1 MEGEQDALGANGL
14 LLDVGVPFSQGPN
27 GLLVEAQAMNGIR
40 LWATHF
46 GHVTVCAPILDPKV
60 GVEEATSVYAD
71 PAELLASGRVTLE
84 GFPWG
89 YHLMDNLR
97 CRAEVRKRYEALVA
111 QHRYLCFTNLGSFG
125 AWGSIG
131 VDEAIRQG
139 RPFAIWLDLVLHE
152 WIKTDRGAPKDS
164 FRGKIKSVLAKR
176 ATDRAVKH
184 CSLGLFHGKTV
195 YDAYAPFCRQSEL
208 VHDIHIS
215 PKDEI
220 SDDRITER
228 LAARSKDGIFRV
240 GYLGRAHPM
249 KAPLQWIEAMAMV
262 AKSLGPTHLQATW
275 LGDGP
280 LLDSAR
286 GLIREL
292 GLESVVQFRGFVA
305 DRGEILDFLRSQDVF
320 AFCHVTPESPRCLI
334 EALISGLPIVGY
346 DSSYARELVEGR
358 GGALLSAIGD
368 PVALASNLIGL
379 AEEPVALERLT
390 WAAAANRG
398 IYNDEAVF
406 SHRSELIKRY
416 L

>member
-1 MEGEQDALGANGL
+1 MDSGQEAPGIDGL
-14 LLDVGVPFSQGPN
+14 LLDVGVPFKQGPD

-40 LWATHF
+40 LWASHF
-46 GHVTVCAPILDPKV
+46 GRVTVCAPILDP
-60 GVEEATSVYAD
+60 GIGSETSSVYLD
-71 PAELLASGRVTLE
+71 PAKLLATGCVTLE
-84 GFPWG
+84 AFPWG
-89 YHLMDNLR
+89 YHFLDHLR
-97 CRAEVRKRYEALVA
+97 CRAQVRKRYEALVA
-111 QHRYLCFTNLGSFG
+111 SHRYLCFSNLGSFG

-131 VDEAIRQG
+131 VDAAIHQG

-152 WIKTDRGAPKDS
+152 WIKSDRGAREGS
-164 FRGKIKSVLAKR
+164 IRGEIKSILTKR
-176 ATDRAVKH
+176 ATDRAVAH
-184 CSLGLFHGKTV
+184 CNLGLFHGKTV
-195 YDAYAPFCRQSEL
+195 YDAYAPFCRQPEL

-215 PKDEI
+215 PRDEI
-220 SDDRITER
+220 SDDMIAAR
-228 LAARSKDGIFRV
+228 LAARQEGGTFRV

-249 KAPLQWIEAMAMV
+249 KAPLQWVEAMAMV
-262 AKSLGPTHLQATW
+262 AKSIGPARLQATW

-280 LLDSAR
+280 LLESAR
-286 GLIREL
+286 ELVREL
-292 GLESVVQFRGFVA
+292 GLESAVQFRGFVA
-305 DRGEILDFLRSQDVF
+305 DRAEILSFLRAQDVF

-390 WAAAANRG
+390 WQAAGNRG

-406 SHRSELIKRY
+406 RHRSDLIKRY

>member
-1 MEGEQDALGANGL
+1 MEGEQPALGTDGL
-14 LLDVGVPFSQGPN
+14 LLDVGVPFTQGPN

-46 GHVTVCAPILDPKV
+46 GHVTVCAPTLEHGV
-60 GVEEATSVYAD
+60 GFEATSVYLD
-71 PAELLASGRVTLE
+71 PANLLATGRVTLE
-84 GFPWG
+84 AFPWG
-89 YHLMDNLR
+89 YHILDHLR
-97 CRAEVRKRYEALVA
+97 CRAQVRERYEALVA

-131 VDEAIRQG
+131 VDAAIHQG
-139 RPFAIWLDLVLHE
+139 RPFAIWLDLVVHE
-152 WIKTDRGAPKDS
+152 WIKSDRGAPKGS
-164 FRGKIKSVLAKR
+164 IRGKIKSILAKR
-176 ATDRAVKH
+176 ATDRALKH

-195 YDAYAPFCRQSEL
+195 YDAYAPFCRQPEL

-215 PKDEI
+215 PQDEI
-220 SDDRITER
+220 SDDMIAAR
-228 LAARSKDGIFRV
+228 LAARNKDGIFRV

-249 KAPLQWIEAMAMV
+249 KAPLQWIEAMAIV
-262 AKSLGPTHLQATW
+262 AKSIGSTRLQATW

-280 LLDSAR
+280 LLGAAR
-286 GLIREL
+286 ELVTEL

-305 DRGEILDFLRSQDVF
+305 DRVEILDFLRSQDVF

-390 WAAAANRG
+390 WAAAGNRG

>member
-1 MEGEQDALGANGL
+1 MSGERDLRGTEGL
-14 LLDVGVPFSQGPN
+14 LLDVGVPFMQGPN
-27 GLLVEAQAMNGIR
+27 GLLIEAQAMNGIR

-46 GHVTVCAPILDPKV
+46 GHVTVCAPIFVPGGEFD
-60 GVEEATSVYAD
+60 ATSVYLD
-71 PAELLASGRVTLE
+71 PADLLATGRVSLE
-84 GFPWG
+84 AFPWG
-89 YHLMDNLR
+89 YHFLDHFR
-97 CRAEVRKRYEALVA
+97 FRADVRKRYEALVA
-111 QHRYLCFTNLGSFG
+111 QHRYLCFTNIGSFG

-131 VDEAIRQG
+131 IDLAISQG
-139 RPFAIWLDLVLHE
+139 RPFAIWLDLVVHE
-152 WIKTDRGAPKDS
+152 WIKSDRGAPTDS
-164 FRGKIKSVLAKR
+164 IRSKIKSILAKR
-176 ATDRAVKH
+176 ATDRAVRH
-184 CSLGLFHGKTV
+184 CNLGLFHGKTV
-195 YDAYAPFCRQSEL
+195 FDAYAPFCRQPEL

-215 PKDEI
+215 PRDEI
-220 SDDRITER
+220 SNEMIAAR
-228 LAARSKDGIFRV
+228 LAARHADGILHV

-262 AKSLGPTHLQATW
+262 AKSIGPARLQATW

-280 LLDSAR
+280 LLEPAR
-286 GLIREL
+286 ELVREL

-305 DRGEILDFLRSQDVF
+305 DRREILDFLRAQDVF

-358 GGALLSAIGD
+358 GGAMLSAIGD

-379 AEEPVALERLT
+379 AEEPVALERIT
-390 WAAAANRG
+390 WEAASNRG

-406 SHRSELIKRY
+406 RHRSELIRHY